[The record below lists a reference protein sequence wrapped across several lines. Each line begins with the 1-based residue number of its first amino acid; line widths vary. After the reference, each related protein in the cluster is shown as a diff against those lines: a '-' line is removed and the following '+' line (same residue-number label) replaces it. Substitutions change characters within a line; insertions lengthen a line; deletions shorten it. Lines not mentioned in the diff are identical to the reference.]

1 MALDLIDNNNSN
13 YEYYVNYTG
22 DWKYGRI
29 KYTTILYSNDNVY
42 NNIYSNNDGLCHC
55 NPKNSELD
63 KHLLCFSDLYTDCN
77 LCLNYTHDDK
87 EEHDANEE
95 HFNTDEAYEE
105 IKRLIKLKPELVFKK
120 NYMGIYPI
128 EFINLLYK
136 VLQLKHAGN
145 DNGKGT
151 RYALSIKE
159 HLDKIK
165 EDILFEYFK
174 YDLRKSV
181 AFRYIKNSNHIG
193 NNAKLL
199 QLPYELWEHIFT
211 FI

>member
-1 MALDLIDNNNSN
+1 MTLNLIYNNNSY
-13 YEYYVNYTG
+13 YEYYVWYTG

-29 KYTTILYSNDNVY
+29 KYTTILYNNDIVYSND
-42 NNIYSNNDGLCHC
+42 DGICHC

-77 LCLNYTHDDK
+77 LCLNYTHDDR
-87 EEHDANEE
+87 EEHDKNEE
-95 HFNTDEAYEE
+95 SFNTDEAYKE
-105 IKRLIKLKPELVFKK
+105 IKNLITQKPELVFKK
-120 NYMGIYPI
+120 NYMGMYPL

-136 VLQLKHAGN
+136 VLRLKHDGN

-151 RYALSIKE
+151 LYALSIKE
-159 HLDKIK
+159 HLDKIIHTI
-165 EDILFEYFK
+165 ELEYFK
-174 YDLRKSV
+174 YDLLKSV

-193 NNAKLL
+193 NNAKLF